1 MSRSLAGLIALAAIA
16 LAATRPVAVRSD
28 ALQIGQTAPA
38 FLVATLDGQSIS
50 QNFHGLPAYI
60 NVFATWCP
68 PCRRELPSVV
78 DKAKQYRDRIAFLFV
93 DEQESP
99 ALVKSF
105 APSLDGVA
113 PIALDRGQFA
123 ATFDVGGL
131 PWNIFIDRRG
141 VVRYIYRGRIPPDVL
156 ADQLSKL
163 LSS

>member
-1 MSRSLAGLIALAAIA
+1 MIAAVALAAI
-16 LAATRPVAVRSD
+16 RPLAVRGD
-28 ALQIGQTAPA
+28 AIQIGQTAPA

-60 NVFATWCP
+60 DVFATWCP

-78 DKAKQYRDRIAFLFV
+78 DKAKQYRDRIAFLLV

-113 PIALDRGQFA
+113 PIVVDRGQFA
-123 ATFDVGGL
+123 ATFDVDGL
-131 PWNIFIDRRG
+131 PWNIFIDRHG
-141 VVRYIYRGRIPPDVL
+141 VVQYIYRGRIPPDVL